1 MTVGMR
7 DRWNLDSKIALI
19 TGASKGIGLACATEF
34 LALGAE
40 VILVARG
47 PEALA
52 AAQQSCI
59 RGCGDSSSRL
69 HLVAADVICAQGRQE
84 IFKTVERLGRLDI
97 LVNNVGTNIR
107 KKFVD
112 ATDEDLAL
120 ILDTNLNSALSMC
133 RDAYP
138 WLKKGSDANVVF
150 ITSMAAMGT
159 VGTGVMYGATK
170 AALNQ
175 ATRALAQEWAPDR
188 IRVNSV
194 APGFIETPLTEGLLS
209 RPSLRDAIEKR
220 AILGRVGNPN
230 EVSPAVAFL
239 AMPAAS
245 YITGQVLVVDG
256 GTTSQF
262 LNVQEL
268 LALS

>member
-1 MTVGMR
+1 MTAR
-7 DRWNLDSKIALI
+7 LKDRWTLDSKIALI

-40 VILVARG
+40 VIAAARG
-47 PEALA
+47 EEALA
-52 AAQQSCI
+52 AVEKSCKEY
-59 RGCGDSSSRL
+59 GKRL
-69 HLVAADVICAQGRQE
+69 HLVTADVTSEKGRAE
-84 IFKTVERLGRLDI
+84 IFKLVERLGRLDI
-97 LVNNVGTNIR
+97 LINNVGTNIR
-107 KKFVD
+107 KKFVE

-120 ILDTNLNSALSMC
+120 ILETNLNSALSMC
-133 RDAYP
+133 REAYP
-138 WLKKGSDANVVF
+138 WLREGTDANVVF

-175 ATRALAQEWAPDR
+175 ATRALAQEWAPDK

-209 RPSLRDAIEKR
+209 RPALREVIEKR
-220 AILGRVGNPN
+220 AILGRVGEPN
-230 EVSPAVAFL
+230 EVSAAVAFL

-245 YITGQVLVVDG
+245 YITGQILVVDG

-268 LALS
+268 LTLS

>member
-1 MTVGMR
+1 MTAR
-7 DRWNLDSKIALI
+7 LNDRWNLDSKIALI
-19 TGASKGIGLACATEF
+19 TGSSKGIGLACAAEF

-40 VILVARG
+40 VIAVARG
-47 PEALA
+47 EEALA
-52 AAQQSCI
+52 AAEESCKEYGT
-59 RGCGDSSSRL
+59 RV
-69 HLVAADVICAQGRQE
+69 HVVAADVTSEKGRGE
-84 IFKTVERLGRLDI
+84 IFKIVERLGRLDI

-138 WLKKGSDANVVF
+138 WLRKGSDANVVF

-175 ATRALAQEWAPDR
+175 ATRALAQEWAPDK

-209 RPSLRDAIEKR
+209 RPALREVIEKR
-220 AILGRVGNPN
+220 AVLGRVGEPN
-230 EVSPAVAFL
+230 EVSAAVAFL

-245 YITGQVLVVDG
+245 YITGQILVVDG

-268 LALS
+268 LTLS